1 MLKIIIVFWLIV
13 LHELFYVFCMVGYT
27 VLAEESATVFCDEH
41 IILYAYASEIFIGLK
56 FVEIKEFRAM
66 SVGLPFVNES
76 WNEVNARLVGH
87 YKTFFEA
94 ATHAQAVGAK
104 LLKIGAR
111 LFVEAYVDLVESLH
125 VVHIHAHHVSQ
136 TVG

>member
-41 IILYAYASEIFIGLK
+41 IILYAYASEIFIGLE

-87 YKTFFEA
+87 YKTCLLYTSDA
-94 ATHAQAVGAK
+94 AD
-104 LLKIGAR
+104 
-111 LFVEAYVDLVESLH
+111 E
-125 VVHIHAHHVSQ
+125 
-136 TVG
+136 